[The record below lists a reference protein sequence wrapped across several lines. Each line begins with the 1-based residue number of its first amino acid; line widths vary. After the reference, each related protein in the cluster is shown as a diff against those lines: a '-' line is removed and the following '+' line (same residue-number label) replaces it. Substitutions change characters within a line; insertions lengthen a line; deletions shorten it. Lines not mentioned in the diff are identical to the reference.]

1 MKQFWG
7 WVLVVLIL
15 ACGCGESEKDK
26 VVKDLKQQREQERA
40 DLSKKSDA
48 DPFSQKIADDK
59 AAAVKPH
66 KSKRINRHKR
76 RKRIR

>member
-1 MKQFWG
+1 MKQFLG

-48 DPFSQKIADDK
+48 DPFSQKSLTT
-59 AAAVKPH
+59 KPLP
-66 KSKRINRHKR
+66 
-76 RKRIR
+76 